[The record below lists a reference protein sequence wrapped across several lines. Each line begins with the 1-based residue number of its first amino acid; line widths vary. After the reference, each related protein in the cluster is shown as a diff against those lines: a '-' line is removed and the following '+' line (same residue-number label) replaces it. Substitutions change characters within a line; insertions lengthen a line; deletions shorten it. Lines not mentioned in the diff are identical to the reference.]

1 MIHDYTKILAVDT
14 AASVFYLTQTL
25 SSGWTV
31 CIGSCFGEK
40 GFNGGFREFMARNYP
55 VPIQVAFES
64 SHEIFAYGTDFK
76 AYFRFANVQDMF
88 NKD

>member
-1 MIHDYTKILAVDT
+1 
-14 AASVFYLTQTL
+14 
-25 SSGWTV
+25 
-31 CIGSCFGEK
+31 
-40 GFNGGFREFMARNYP
+40 MARNYP